1 MTGAD
6 GAVLSTVT
14 VTTAEEC
21 ALPAVSV
28 VTTWRSKSPFSA
40 EVFQLA
46 EYGAEVSVPIAVQA
60 PPPAGRRSKS
70 ADATP
75 EPESAESLETETV
88 PERKAPF
95 EGEVTE
101 PLGSVRSTR
110 VLTTSEPVFE
120 ALSVP
125 TARSAWFP
133 SPWTSHEAVYG
144 AVVSGAPS

>member
-1 MTGAD
+1 MLTKTVCPETWAYGLDSESEMTGAD

-14 VTTAEEC
+14 VTAAEEC

-40 EVFQLA
+40 EVFQLT

-88 PERKAPF
+88 PERKR
-95 EGEVTE
+95 
-101 PLGSVRSTR
+101 RSK
-110 VLTTSEPVFE
+110 
-120 ALSVP
+120 
-125 TARSAWFP
+125 AR
-133 SPWTSHEAVYG
+133 
-144 AVVSGAPS
+144 